1 MTRATSEL
9 RIFVYGSLKRGFS
22 NHAQLAQATF
32 VGECQTAPRYRLLV
46 FGAYPA
52 LSEGD
57 REVAGELYAV
67 DQRALFDLDRFEGK
81 AYRRASVE
89 LADGSTAQAFFLV
102 PELVARA
109 LPAPENRW
117 L

>member
-1 MTRATSEL
+1 M
-9 RIFVYGSLKRGFS
+9 YGSLKRGFK
-22 NHAQLAQATF
+22 NHAQLARATF

-57 REVAGELYAV
+57 HEVAGELYAV
-67 DQRALFDLDRFEGK
+67 HQRTLFELDRFEGQ

-89 LADGSTAQAFFLV
+89 LADGSVAQAYFLV

-109 LPAPENRW
+109 VPAPQNRW

>member
-1 MTRATSEL
+1 MTDAAPGV

-22 NHAQLAQATF
+22 NHARLAQATF

-57 REVAGELYAV
+57 HEVAGELYAV
-67 DQRALFDLDRFEGK
+67 HPRTLRALDRFEGQ
-81 AYRRASVE
+81 AYQRASVE
-89 LADGSTAQAFFLV
+89 LADGSVAEAYFLV
-102 PELVARA
+102 PDLVARA
-109 LPAPENRW
+109 VPAPHNRW